1 MVWAGDGATR
11 RTHQT
16 RSTRDHVGDHTG
28 TRRLDSRHRPI
39 SLRLLRQKHWCR
51 HDRTTDSS
59 LLRVMLSYRRCDT
72 FLHRLVHAP
81 DRTHALYVTMMS
93 TISRHT
99 ADPNRRLHRHPVRE
113 APVSSH
119 LPQASCKKPHGTPSR
134 YLTQRGQNARRP
146 PSETHTGD
154 ANAQGACR
162 RRTDPLA

>member
-39 SLRLLRQKHWCR
+39 SLRLLRQKHWCTP
-51 HDRTTDSS
+51 DRTTDSS
-59 LLRVMLSYRRCDT
+59 VLHVALSYRPREA
-72 FLHRLVHAP
+72 FLHRRAYAP